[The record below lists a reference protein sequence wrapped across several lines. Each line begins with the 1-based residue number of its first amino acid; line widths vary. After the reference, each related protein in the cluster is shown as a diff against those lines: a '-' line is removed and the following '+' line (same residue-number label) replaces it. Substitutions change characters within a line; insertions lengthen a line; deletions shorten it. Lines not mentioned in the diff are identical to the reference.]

1 MTNAAAWYLRFS
13 DWFNLYIRTK
23 KKLPIEREGWDPSY
37 MFHQLAAP
45 ALEQHGAQI
54 PASSVASL
62 KKTVQPTQPDVATSA
77 SSSPMEVDCE
87 QRSLLQQLQSVL
99 ATHQNQGGSDQRPA
113 QKQQPP
119 QQGQK
124 SSQSEK
130 PQEKKGNAQKK
141 GGNNKRKRTFKCK
154 FCDSI
159 EHTMFQCSLT
169 IEQKIQA
176 CIEKEICSNCQFRGH
191 TAAVCRK
198 NNQCTNCAGDQTH
211 KHMTILCQRAVQQ
224 PPNQGAVVV
233 DPITD

>member
-23 KKLPIEREGWDPSY
+23 KRLPMEREGWDPSY

-62 KKTVQPTQPDVATSA
+62 KKTVQPTQPDIATQA

-87 QRSLLQQLQSVL
+87 QMSLLQQLQSVL
-99 ATHQNQGGSDQRPA
+99 ATHQNQGGSEQKPA
-113 QKQQPP
+113 QKQPP
-119 QQGQK
+119 PKQSQN
-124 SSQSEK
+124 SSPPEK
-130 PQEKKGNAQKK
+130 PQEKKDNAQKK
-141 GGNNKRKRTFKCK
+141 GANNKKAKRTFKCK
-154 FCDSI
+154 FCDSA
-159 EHTMFQCSLT
+159 EHTMSQCPLT
-169 IEQKIQA
+169 IEQKLQA
-176 CIEKEICSNCQFRGH
+176 CLEKQFCSNCQFRGH

-211 KHMTILCQRAVQQ
+211 KHMTMLCQRIA
-224 PPNQGAVVV
+224 PPAPNPGAAVVIA
-233 DPITD
+233 D